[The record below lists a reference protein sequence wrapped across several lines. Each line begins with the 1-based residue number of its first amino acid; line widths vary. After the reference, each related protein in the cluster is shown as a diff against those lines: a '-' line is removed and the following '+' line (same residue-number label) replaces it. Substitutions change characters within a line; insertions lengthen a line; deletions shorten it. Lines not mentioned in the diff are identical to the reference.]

1 MSIGYINTLK
11 YLKDRINTLTLETKE
26 TYFIEKLDLLLKYIK
41 EKLEAYSDSKLLIDT
56 YVALVG
62 EFKLVLENVEEHGNK
77 ELLFNICLDI
87 EDEVEKLATKYIS

>member
-26 TYFIEKLDLLLKYIK
+26 TYFIEKLDLLLKYINK
-41 EKLEAYSDSKLLIDT
+41 KLETYSDSKLLIDT
-56 YVALVG
+56 YVSLVN
-62 EFKLVLENVEEHGNK
+62 EFKSILERITEQGNQ

-87 EDEVEKLATKYIS
+87 EEEIQKLDTKYVS